1 MDFLISGFPNFL
13 KTTKLLKKLN
23 GMVVLNNSQ
32 LLKLKTRI
40 SSLSDYL

>member
-1 MDFLISGFPNFL
+1 MDFLISVSPDFL